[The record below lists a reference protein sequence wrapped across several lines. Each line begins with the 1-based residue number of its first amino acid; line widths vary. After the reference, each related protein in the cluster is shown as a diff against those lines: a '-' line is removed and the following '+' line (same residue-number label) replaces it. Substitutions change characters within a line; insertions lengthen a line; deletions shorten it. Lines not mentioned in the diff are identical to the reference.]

1 MEMKVSFP
9 GNLKVDAEFAG
20 FTVETDQPVLA
31 GGDGSAP
38 APFDLFLASLATC
51 AGIFMLAFLKQRG
64 LTTEGT
70 GITMTIE
77 RDPAR
82 GMVSLVGFELAP
94 AGRLPGQVRSGHR
107 ARRRAV
113 LGEASP
119 APASRLRGDAL
130 ASAARLSSALRGRP
144 RAMGSRLRE

>member
-70 GITMTIE
+70 GITMTVE

-82 GMVSLVGFELAP
+82 GMVSLVIFELHLP
-94 AGRLPGQVRSGHR
+94 ADFPDKYEAAIVRSVEQCSVKRHLHQPPDFK
-107 ARRRAV
+107 V
-113 LGEASP
+113 TL
-119 APASRLRGDAL
+119 SRPLPD
-130 ASAARLSSALRGRP
+130 
-144 RAMGSRLRE
+144 

>member
-9 GNLKVDAEFAG
+9 GNLKVNAEFAG

-70 GITMTIE
+70 GITTTIE

-82 GMVSLVGFELAP
+82 GMVSLVGFELHLPPDFPDKYEAAIVRAVEQCSVKRHLHQP
-94 AGRLPGQVRSGHR
+94 PDFKVTLSRPLPG
-107 ARRRAV
+107 
-113 LGEASP
+113 
-119 APASRLRGDAL
+119 
-130 ASAARLSSALRGRP
+130 
-144 RAMGSRLRE
+144 

>member
-9 GNLKVDAEFAG
+9 GNLKVDAEFSG

-70 GITMTIE
+70 GITMTVE

-82 GMVSLVGFELAP
+82 GMVSLVGFELHLP
-94 AGRLPGQVRSGHR
+94 ADFPEKYQAAIV
-107 ARRRAV
+107 RAV
-113 LGEASP
+113 EQCSVKRHLHQP
-119 APASRLRGDAL
+119 PDFKVTLSRPLPD
-130 ASAARLSSALRGRP
+130 
-144 RAMGSRLRE
+144 

>member
-1 MEMKVSFP
+1 MQMKVSFP
-9 GNLKVDAEFAG
+9 GNLKVSAEFAG

-82 GMVSLVGFELAP
+82 GMVSRVGFELHLP
-94 AGRLPGQVRSGHR
+94 ADFPDKYEAAIV
-107 ARRRAV
+107 RAV
-113 LGEASP
+113 EQCSVKRHLHQP
-119 APASRLRGDAL
+119 PDFTVTLSRPL
-130 ASAARLSSALRGRP
+130 P
-144 RAMGSRLRE
+144 E

>member
-1 MEMKVSFP
+1 MQMKVSFP
-9 GNLKVDAEFAG
+9 GNLKVNAEFAG
-20 FTVETDQPVLA
+20 FTVATDQPVLA

-70 GITMTIE
+70 GITTTIE

-82 GMVSLVGFELAP
+82 GMVSRVGFELH
-94 AGRLPGQVRSGHR
+94 LPPDFPDKYEAAIV
-107 ARRRAV
+107 RAV
-113 LGEASP
+113 EQCSVKRHLHQP
-119 APASRLRGDAL
+119 PDFKVTLSRPLPD
-130 ASAARLSSALRGRP
+130 
-144 RAMGSRLRE
+144 

>member
-64 LTTEGT
+64 LTTEDT
-70 GITMTIE
+70 GITMTVE

-82 GMVSLVGFELAP
+82 GMVSLVGFELHLP
-94 AGRLPGQVRSGHR
+94 ADFPDKYEAAIV
-107 ARRRAV
+107 RAV
-113 LGEASP
+113 EQCSVKRHLHQP
-119 APASRLRGDAL
+119 PDFKVTLSRPL
-130 ASAARLSSALRGRP
+130 P
-144 RAMGSRLRE
+144 E